1 MATANDTKTKGV
13 FFIPRASWS
22 TVIYVF
28 ILALIVVA
36 VAMSMTDVNHKFL
49 SILTM
54 ASIVSL
60 PVIGG
65 AIFGARKS
73 KSV

>member
-1 MATANDTKTKGV
+1 MANSSEENTKGK

-28 ILALIVVA
+28 ILAIIIIAIAISL
-36 VAMSMTDVNHKFL
+36 TDINHKFL

-54 ASIVSL
+54 ASVVSL

-65 AIFGARKS
+65 AIFGNKKNRAN
-73 KSV
+73 